1 MLRQHLHP
9 VRAEEGT
16 SASPFGFPM
25 HCGPAIRRHALTQR
39 LEAHKV
45 GTRLVFAG
53 NITKQPAYAGV
64 PFRVVG
70 TLDNTDAIMHRTFWI
85 GVHPA
90 LSAAHITYILEQLE
104 AGVRAQL

>member
-1 MLRQHLHP
+1 
-9 VRAEEGT
+9 
-16 SASPFGFPM
+16 M
-25 HCGPAIRRHALTQR
+25 HCGPAIKRHALTQF

-53 NITKQPAYAGV
+53 NITKQPAYANV

-70 TLDNTDAIMHRTFWI
+70 SLTNTDAIMHDTFWI

-90 LSAAHITYILEQLE
+90 LTPAHISYVLEQLE
-104 AGVRAQL
+104 AGVRTPVR